1 MAANESSD
9 LAPHARGRSGLRAAL
24 AVCAAATTAFTLAG
38 CTSGSDGVTGQRA
51 TALAEAQSVC
61 RSWGFGQDAD
71 LPDPDPTVPVHV
83 DTAAAE
89 ANATANKASHA
100 ENLDTAWT
108 PLARA
113 SHTMAVI
120 MQGEVTFEYLPPD
133 VQSDFRDAYFTAA
146 GECREAYAAG

>member
-1 MAANESSD
+1 M
-9 LAPHARGRSGLRAAL
+9 
-24 AVCAAATTAFTLAG
+24 
-38 CTSGSDGVTGQRA
+38 
-51 TALAEAQSVC
+51 
-61 RSWGFGQDAD
+61 
-71 LPDPDPTVPVHV
+71 PVHV

-100 ENLDTAWT
+100 ENLDTSWT

-120 MQGEVTFEYLPPD
+120 MQGEVPFEYLPPD
-133 VQSDFRDAYFTAA
+133 VQSDFRDAYVTAA

>member
-9 LAPHARGRSGLRAAL
+9 LAPHARSRSGLRAAL
-24 AVCAAATTAFTLAG
+24 AVCAAATTALTLAG
-38 CTSGSDGVTGQRA
+38 CTSGDGVTGQRA

-61 RSWGFGQDAD
+61 RSWGFGQDAH
-71 LPDPDPTVPVHV
+71 LPGPDPTVPVHV

-89 ANATANKASHA
+89 ASATANKASHA

-108 PLARA
+108 PLAAA

-120 MQGEVTFEYLPPD
+120 VQGEVTFEYLPPD
-133 VQSDFRDAYFTAA
+133 LQSDFRDAYFTAA
-146 GECREAYAAG
+146 EECRKAYAAG